1 MEVVNDW
8 KEFTFHKLLYCIWK
22 FLAAHPSEGQSSLL
36 STRLKYSTTLAE
48 DASDFC
54 RLCNVLITFGIVRRN
69 RHCAVRWIL

>member
-36 STRLKYSTTLAE
+36 STH
-48 DASDFC
+48 
-54 RLCNVLITFGIVRRN
+54 VLNTAQHWLNMPVIFADCVMY
-69 RHCAVRWIL
+69 